1 MGIQPF
7 TLYPKRSTAVNEN
20 EGKGY
25 QNYNPVTV
33 TINEAAGVL
42 VLGVLALILLMALLR
57 SQARHRKLLAQ
68 LAGVEGNK
76 TQEQPQ

>member
-1 MGIQPF
+1 MD
-7 TLYPKRSTAVNEN
+7 AN

-33 TINEAAGVL
+33 TVNETVGVL
-42 VLGVLALILLMALLR
+42 VVGGLALILLMALLR

-76 TQEQPQ
+76 TQEQPR

>member
-1 MGIQPF
+1 M
-7 TLYPKRSTAVNEN
+7 NEN

-33 TINEAAGVL
+33 TVTELVGIL
-42 VLGVLALILLMALLR
+42 VLGALALVLLVALLR

-68 LAGVEGNK
+68 LAGVEATK

>member
-1 MGIQPF
+1 M
-7 TLYPKRSTAVNEN
+7 SEN

-33 TINEAAGVL
+33 TIEESVGIVM
-42 VLGVLALILLMALLR
+42 LGILSIILLVSLLR

-68 LAGVEGNK
+68 LAGLEAQ
-76 TQEQPQ
+76 TEEEEAQ